1 MPLEAEN
8 GKRASGEL
16 ALFFMAAKVLIPV
29 AVDFDE
35 PTVIEVSTAELTSA

>member
-8 GKRASGEL
+8 GRRASDEL
-16 ALFFMAAKVLIPV
+16 ALFFHDREVLIPV

-35 PTVIEVSTAELTSA
+35 PTVNEVGTVELTSA

>member
-8 GKRASGEL
+8 GRRASGEL
-16 ALFFMAAKVLIPV
+16 AFFFVTEKVLIPV